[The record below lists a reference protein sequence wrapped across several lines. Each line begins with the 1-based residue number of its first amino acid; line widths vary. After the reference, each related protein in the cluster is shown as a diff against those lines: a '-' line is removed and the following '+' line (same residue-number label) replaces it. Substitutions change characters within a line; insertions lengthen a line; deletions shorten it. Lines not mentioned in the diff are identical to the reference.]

1 MGTNNDCIVPGA
13 IPPMPPNIINAYKA
27 GKLIIFVGAGMSRL
41 MNLPGWDQLAENLIN
56 IAYPNYKE
64 QYLIKNQI
72 HSPKERISIAYEKC
86 KCENRLKEYYDAFE
100 KAKRKNMQT
109 TWIL

>member
-64 QYLIKNQI
+64 Q
-72 HSPKERISIAYEKC
+72 
-86 KCENRLKEYYDAFE
+86 
-100 KAKRKNMQT
+100 
-109 TWIL
+109 